1 MMHAP
6 SEKKPDL
13 PEPGPEA
20 AAHSE
25 RLQTLIKAEIQAQ
38 GGSIPFARF
47 MELALYAP
55 GLGYYSGGLHKFGR
69 EGDFTT
75 APEVSPLFSQSL
87 AVQCAQVL
95 ENLEHADVLEAGA
108 GSGVMAAD
116 ILAELERLGQL
127 PDRYFILELS
137 GELRQRQ
144 RETLQAKVPHLLEKV
159 QWLEALPLSGFR
171 GVILGNEL
179 LDAMPVQRF
188 RIDGDEVCELHVV
201 LEGDGFAY
209 QAGPAGKEL
218 LDAVRNIE
226 SQLGEP
232 FADGYESEINLAAQG
247 WLHSISEIMDEGLL
261 LFVDY
266 GFPRHEFYHPQRSGG
281 TLMCHYR
288 HRAHPDPL
296 VLVGLQDITA
306 HVDFTAMAETA
317 QACGLDVLGFTT
329 QAHLLLS
336 LGIEQRVAQAG
347 DVMQVAQQIKQ
358 LVLPSEMG
366 ELFKAIAFGKDLA
379 QDVGGA
385 LTGFSFQDQRARL

>member
-1 MMHAP
+1 MYAP
-6 SEKKPDL
+6 DKNKSTL
-13 PEPGPEA
+13 PAPGPEA
-20 AAHSE
+20 LAHSE
-25 RLQTLIKAEIQAQ
+25 RVQALIKGEIQAQ
-38 GGSIPFARF
+38 GGSILFSRF

-75 APEVSPLFSQSL
+75 APEISALFSQSL

-95 ENLEHADVLEAGA
+95 ESLDHADILEAGA
-108 GSGVMAAD
+108 GSGVMAAE

-127 PDRYFILELS
+127 PRRYFILELS

-144 RETLQAKVPHLLEKV
+144 QQTLQSRVPHLLEKV
-159 QWLEALPLSGFR
+159 QWLDALPLSGFR
-171 GVILGNEL
+171 GVVLGNEL

-188 RIDGDEVCELHVV
+188 LIQAGEVCELHVV
-201 LEGDGFAY
+201 LADDGFAY
-209 QAGPAGKEL
+209 QPRPAADEL
-218 LDAVRNIE
+218 TRAVRQLE

-232 FADGYESEINLAAQG
+232 FVEGYESEINLAAQG
-247 WLHSISEIMDEGLL
+247 WLQSISEVLDAGLI

-336 LGIEQRVAQAG
+336 LGIEQRIADAE
-347 DVMQVAQQIKQ
+347 DPMPLAQQIKQ

-366 ELFKAIAFGKDLA
+366 ELFKAIAFGKELNLA
-379 QDVGGA
+379 
-385 LTGFSFQDQRARL
+385 LNGFSFQDQRARL

>member
-6 SEKKPDL
+6 NENKPAL
-13 PEPGPEA
+13 PEPGLEA
-20 AAHSE
+20 VAHSE
-25 RLQTLIKAEIQAQ
+25 RLQTLIKEEIQAQ
-38 GGSIPFARF
+38 AGSIPFARF

-75 APEVSPLFSQSL
+75 APEISSLFSQSL

-95 ENLEHADVLEAGA
+95 ESLEHADVLEAGA

-144 RETLQAKVPHLLEKV
+144 QETLQTRVPHLLERV
-159 QWLEALPLSGFR
+159 QWLDALPLSGFC

-188 RIDGDEVCELHVV
+188 RIEGGEVRELHVV

-209 QAGPAGKEL
+209 QSRPAGKDL

-226 SQLGEP
+226 SQLGES
-232 FADGYESEINLAAQG
+232 FADGYESELNLAAQG
-247 WLHSISEIMDEGLL
+247 WLQSISEIMEQGLI

-266 GFPRHEFYHPQRSGG
+266 GFPRHEFYHPQRGGG

-336 LGIEQRVAQAG
+336 LGIEQRVAQAE

-366 ELFKAIAFGKDLA
+366 ELFKAIAFGK
-379 QDVGGA
+379 G
-385 LTGFSFQDQRARL
+385 

>member
-1 MMHAP
+1 
-6 SEKKPDL
+6 
-13 PEPGPEA
+13 
-20 AAHSE
+20 
-25 RLQTLIKAEIQAQ
+25 
-38 GGSIPFARF
+38 

-95 ENLEHADVLEAGA
+95 EKLEHADVLEAGA